1 MEINPIEIA
10 NSQDNAISR
19 LTADIQSKIPNNPNT
34 NVGGLLDNEFN
45 IDTNLAGGM
54 GIKNSQNKPSFE
66 EYIPISEGYDLVGDD
81 WMSRFPSYKKGR
93 DNAEFAAQTQDTW
106 DKVGNGLTKAGAN
119 LLTTVVGNTVGI
131 VYGAANGV
139 KEGSFNAVFDNNF
152 SNYLADYNEKLGY
165 QLPNYVSKQERE
177 EGFFGSLN
185 NANFWANDVA
195 GGLSFT
201 LGTVVSEAIW
211 SFATGG
217 AGNIAKAGLRGAQSA
232 GTLRFGKS
240 LLGAEGVTT
249 GLANWKKLANS
260 ATAKLFMTGGDD
272 AIMASATSAS
282 NRAKWLNTAR
292 FIATTS
298 GNEAGIEA
306 LHYKREMKE
315 NFYNTF
321 ESRNGR
327 EPSAEEVADFENELE
342 NSANLV
348 FATNMAILAP
358 SNLALFGSTFNV
370 ASPFRGV
377 SRTLNKSLFGVGTE
391 ATAEGGFRALTAT
404 AKQRVGRIAYAV
416 AKPLVTEGLW
426 EEGLQGVTTK
436 TAKNWITAGFDPKY
450 NNENMALSDATYKA
464 FAEQYGTK
472 EGWKEI
478 GIGMIIG
485 AGSSLVLGR
494 GKFEEVREFERAEQR
509 QSQVATGMNQFATP
523 AAMDIMA
530 KRMIMNNRVRFS
542 EQEKVESAK
551 KGDDVGARL
560 ADDSILISSI
570 QFRDG
575 IGEDLTDLGLNVETA
590 LRAQPEQTWGDAGIT
605 DKEQYIADTVAG
617 VDSTIKSYKKAKKF
631 ADAVLGE
638 TRILGQNIQ
647 TELLKDALTHQLV
660 SGEKANVYMD
670 NLLQEMSAIIGTD
683 STKAKS
689 IQMEL
694 QRLGKNKQA
703 QVRKINKDITQA
715 DSEVATLTAELQRLQ
730 VSKDETKGE
739 RLQSVQQRLTEALD
753 RQALLKTERESL
765 AQEVSQESKRRR
777 GIQGTNI
784 GEISLTTDFITG
796 EDLATIEEKLQK
808 IEATIKSYKGVN
820 HEVYYDLLDLQA
832 QYNSAK
838 EKFFGYQNAIDAIVS
853 GKFAPNFS
861 KVRGLLGKIFMQG
874 NQIDDFT
881 KEFLEEMNTNYQNTL
896 GRTGVDIELEAQYIT
911 DEDYNQFQE
920 TGEVSQEIKEQL
932 AERVKSKEILSSR
945 EKEIYDV
952 FINEVNSLTAIN
964 PNKPDLSQGN
974 SNRIE
979 IGRLQQE
986 KLALEQELEGLIS
999 SLEESI
1005 TARPAEARIPVT
1017 SSSEV
1022 REGDILYDANNIK
1035 GTVTSLEQ
1043 DSITIQRDNGG
1054 ILTANP
1060 KFVELFRES
1069 ILTPDSEQA
1078 KVEGIRE
1085 TMENIASGIEGMGSN
1100 MIQEYAR
1107 RIKDGESFESVT
1119 EGLPQSF
1126 IDGINLELGR
1136 QEIVSPQENNTRKKE
1151 IEKQLRKIDKRISE
1165 LSTNEETLTDAQ
1177 RLRRDLSDAMK
1188 RDYPLITTD
1197 VDELIK
1203 GRPTQDELDR
1213 YIQLYRKGNLD
1224 LFEQRELEELQPRMQ
1239 KWFMAQSLPSVD
1251 GMSVADVAELIDQ
1264 LETQVD
1270 TEETLTEITAEDVL
1284 NSTEIQDSREVNN
1297 EKILQNLSG
1306 SAVAKIV
1313 KDKIYF
1319 AQIDARNLLGK
1330 LIQNGASIVQVQTVT
1345 KKGKLNTPVDLTTSL
1360 LNTNY
1365 DKPGTKFQIGD
1376 VSVEIGE
1383 RGNIVMD
1390 LESYNRAKDIIN
1402 LYYFDSRTGKWS
1414 WADLYEKVD
1423 GQKIKKAS
1431 EYITNTTSDFIYNVT
1446 EGEDLTLYVD
1456 MTTPWNKDLI
1466 DEAMQEVADKDILS
1480 EETKDNIRKTLEI
1493 TSQKERENNSTL
1505 KSTQDTTVD
1514 DNFMLIRKRFADKFI
1529 DLMETEGVATLPKK
1543 IDLVVEVPVSEIF
1556 LGTPDFILDA
1566 NNQPIELPITTRGIE
1581 EVISQGYVLGQDT
1594 VLADKKINMD
1604 GVSRLFISNLART
1617 NPAMK
1622 IPVVLLRKGSH
1633 QFLFPI
1639 SLIKTAQSQVEKL
1652 DMILNSAEDFIQLR
1666 KEVNNLL
1673 ISLGSDTRL
1682 VEDSDLQLENI
1693 RTELENYTTNITAD
1707 QLASVEYDKNNL
1719 AIDATI
1725 KIDLEDTLIS
1735 SPKIT
1740 VDFTQSTIGT
1750 VEENRM
1756 SAVDLRKDIVQ
1767 EMVEIDKIIKAT
1779 PELPDQGRFLQVFD
1793 NNDVSNQG
1801 SDIMNR
1807 KDVNFIRD
1815 AFFKGTDR
1823 IAINKN
1829 DTFVKAV
1836 GKDRLLRLRG
1846 KLEMLD
1852 FYENQIKTIKDKE
1865 TTRKLNC
1872 K

>member
-1 MEINPIEIA
+1 MASNTSQDFSYLDLPVQKTEIQPIEATEQKLRKQASIKQNNNQPTFSVNFNDINNKGLDTRIKTYD
-10 NSQDNAISR
+10 NSTPFLEVYKPLSSGDVVAKYETYTPRIDN
-19 LTADIQSKIPNNPNT
+19 Q
-34 NVGGLLDNEFN
+34 
-45 IDTNLAGGM
+45 
-54 GIKNSQNKPSFE
+54 
-66 EYIPISEGYDLVGDD
+66 EYL
-81 WMSRFPSYKKGR
+81 
-93 DNAEFAAQTQDTW
+93 AQTQDTW

-119 LLTTVVGNTVGI
+119 FLTTVVGNTVGI
-131 VYGAANGV
+131 VYGAANGI

-152 SNYLADYNEKLGY
+152 SNALADINEKLGY
-165 QLPNYVSKQERE
+165 QLPNYVSKQEQE

-201 LGTVVSEAIW
+201 LGTAVSEAIW
-211 SFATGG
+211 AVSTGG
-217 AGNIAKAGLRGAQSA
+217 AGNIAKAGLKGAQTA
-232 GTLRFGKS
+232 GALRFGKG
-240 LLGAEGVTT
+240 LLGAEGVAV
-249 GLANWKKLANS
+249 GLANWKKLIGS
-260 ATAKLFMTGGDD
+260 ATGKLFSTTGDD
-272 AIMASATSAS
+272 LIMASATSAA

-306 LHYKREMKE
+306 LHYKREMSE

-321 ESRNGR
+321 ESKNGR
-327 EPSAEEVADFENELE
+327 EPSPEEIADFENELE

-358 SNLALFGSTFNV
+358 SNLALFGSTFNI

-377 SRTLNKSLFGVGTE
+377 SKSLNKSLFGVGIE
-391 ATAEGGFRALTAT
+391 KTAEGTFKALSAT
-404 AKQRVGRIAYAV
+404 GKQKAGRIAYAGL
-416 AKPLVTEGLW
+416 KPLVTEGLW

-436 TAKNWITAGFDPKY
+436 TAENWIKAGFDPKY
-450 NNENMALSDATYKA
+450 NNENMALSQATYKA

-485 AGSSLVLGR
+485 AGSSIVLGK

-509 QSQVATGMNQFATP
+509 QQQVATGMNQFATP
-523 AAMDIMA
+523 IAMDLMA
-530 KRMIMNNRVRFS
+530 KRMVMNNRVKFA
-542 EQEKVESAK
+542 EQEKIDASKRA
-551 KGDDVGARL
+551 DDVGARL
-560 ADDSILISSI
+560 ADDSILISNI

-575 IGEDLTDLGLNVETA
+575 VGEDLNDLTRSIETA
-590 LRAQPEQTWGDAGIT
+590 LRAQPEQSWQDADIQ
-605 DKEQYIADTVAG
+605 DKEQYIQDTVSG
-617 VDSTIKSYKKAKKF
+617 VKSTIESYKKAKKF
-631 ADAVLGE
+631 ADAILGE
-638 TRILGQNIQ
+638 TRILGQDVQ

-660 SGEKANVYMD
+660 SGEKSNIYMD

-703 QVRKINKDITQA
+703 QVRKMNADVAQA
-715 DSEVATLTAELQRLQ
+715 YAEVKSLTAELQRLQ

-739 RLQSVQQRLTEALD
+739 RLQAVQQKLTESLD
-753 RQALLKTERESL
+753 RQTALKNERETL

-796 EDLATIEEKLQK
+796 EDLATIEEKLKK
-808 IEATIKSYKGVN
+808 IEDTIKSYEGVN

-853 GKFAPNFS
+853 GKFAPRFS
-861 KVRGLLGKIFMQG
+861 KVNGLLGKVFMQG

-881 KEFLEEMNTNYQNTL
+881 KEFLEEMNTNYQDTL
-896 GRTGVDIELEAQYIT
+896 GRTGVEIETESQYIT
-911 DEDYNQFQE
+911 DEVYTQFQE
-920 TGEVSQEIKEQL
+920 IGEVSQEIKAQL
-932 AERVKSKEILSSR
+932 AERVKAKEILSQR
-945 EKEIYDV
+945 EQEIYNI
-952 FINEVNSLTAIN
+952 FTNEINNLTQASVN
-964 PNKPDLSQGN
+964 PNKPDLN
-974 SNRIE
+974 
-979 IGRLQQE
+979 
-986 KLALEQELEGLIS
+986 
-999 SLEESI
+999 
-1005 TARPAEARIPVT
+1005 PVV
-1017 SSSEV
+1017 EV
-1022 REGDILYDANNIK
+1022 E
-1035 GTVTSLEQ
+1035 V
-1043 DSITIQRDNGG
+1043 
-1054 ILTANP
+1054 
-1060 KFVELFRES
+1060 
-1069 ILTPDSEQA
+1069 
-1078 KVEGIRE
+1078 
-1085 TMENIASGIEGMGSN
+1085 
-1100 MIQEYAR
+1100 
-1107 RIKDGESFESVT
+1107 
-1119 EGLPQSF
+1119 
-1126 IDGINLELGR
+1126 
-1136 QEIVSPQENNTRKKE
+1136 
-1151 IEKQLRKIDKRISE
+1151 
-1165 LSTNEETLTDAQ
+1165 LTDAE
-1177 RLRRDLSDAMK
+1177 RLRRDLADAMK
-1188 RDYPLITTD
+1188 KDYPLITTD

-1203 GRPTQDELDR
+1203 GKPKQEELDR
-1213 YIQLYRKGNLD
+1213 YIELYRKSELD
-1224 LFEQRELEELQPRMQ
+1224 LFEQAEFDELQPRMQ

-1251 GMSVADVAELIDQ
+1251 GMSVADVTELIDQ

-1270 TEETLTEITAEDVL
+1270 TEETLAEVTAEDIL
-1284 NSTEIQDSREVNN
+1284 NAPEIQDSREVNN

-1306 SAVAKIV
+1306 SAVAKII

-1330 LIQNGASIVQVQTVT
+1330 LIQNGASIIQVQTVT
-1345 KKGKLNTPVDLTTSL
+1345 KKGKLNAPVDLTTTL

-1376 VSVEIGE
+1376 VNVEIGE

-1390 LESYNRAKDIIN
+1390 LESYNLAKDIIN

-1414 WADLYEKVD
+1414 WADLYEEID

-1431 EYITNTTSDFIYNVT
+1431 EYVTNTDSDAIYNVA

-1456 MTTPWNKDLI
+1456 MTTPWNKELI
-1466 DEAMQEVADKDILS
+1466 DEAMQEVADKDVLS
-1480 EETKDNIRKTLEI
+1480 EETKEKISKTLEI

-1505 KSTQDTTVD
+1505 KSTQETTVD
-1514 DNFMLIRKRFADKFI
+1514 DGFMLIRKRFADKFI

-1543 IDLVVEVPVSEIF
+1543 IDLNVEVPISEIF
-1556 LGTPDFILDA
+1556 LGTPDFILDG
-1566 NNQPIELPITTRGIE
+1566 NNQPIEQNITERGVE
-1581 EVISQGYVLGQDT
+1581 QVLTQGYVLGQET
-1594 VLADKKINMD
+1594 VLADKKIKTD
-1604 GVSRLFISNLART
+1604 EVSRLFISNLART
-1617 NPAMK
+1617 NPTLK
-1622 IPVVLLRKGSH
+1622 IPVVVLQKGVH
-1633 QFLFPI
+1633 KFLFPI
-1639 SLIKTAQSQVEKL
+1639 SLIKTQTSQADKL
-1652 DMILNSAEDFIQLR
+1652 DAILNTAEDFIQIR

-1673 ISLGSDTRL
+1673 ISLGSPTRL
-1682 VEDSDLQLENI
+1682 IADSDIQLEEI

-1707 QLASVEYDKNNL
+1707 QLASVEYDKANL
-1719 AIDATI
+1719 VIDATI

-1740 VDFTQSTIGT
+1740 VDFTKATVGTIT
-1750 VEENRM
+1750 ENTKSSVE
-1756 SAVDLRKDIVQ
+1756 LRADIVQ
-1767 EMVEIDKIIKAT
+1767 EMVEIDKIIRAT
-1779 PELPDQGRFLQVFD
+1779 PELPDQGRFIAVFD

-1807 KDVNFIRD
+1807 KDVNFIRE

-1836 GKDRLLRLRG
+1836 GKERLLRLRS

-1865 TTRKLNC
+1865 TLKKLNC